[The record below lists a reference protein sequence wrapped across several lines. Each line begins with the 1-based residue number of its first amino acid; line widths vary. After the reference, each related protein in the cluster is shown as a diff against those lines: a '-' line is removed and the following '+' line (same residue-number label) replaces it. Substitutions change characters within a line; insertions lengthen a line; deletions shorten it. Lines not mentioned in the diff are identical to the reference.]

1 MHEDHRAIFDEDTRV
16 ARPPELPDHNYLQ
29 NMMVVVHFR
38 SEFLKDS
45 LNRDRINGWLI
56 GIEQELNENKVYY

>member
-16 ARPPELPDHNYLQ
+16 ARPPERPDQTYLQ

-38 SEFLKDS
+38 AEFL
-45 LNRDRINGWLI
+45 
-56 GIEQELNENKVYY
+56 